1 VAYCL
6 YLRKSRA
13 DAEAEARGEGETLA
27 RHERTL
33 LEVAKKAKL
42 NVTEIYREVVS
53 GETIAA
59 RPVMQ
64 RLLSDVEQGVWQGV
78 LVMEVERLARGD
90 TIDQGIVAQTFK
102 FSDTKIITPIKTY
115 DPNNEF
121 DEEYFEFGLFMSRRE
136 YKTINRRLQRGRLA
150 SVKEGK
156 YVSNKSPYG
165 YRRVKIERDKGFTLE
180 PVPEEA
186 EIIRLIYELY
196 TVGELLPDGTRKR
209 LGTSLIVRRL
219 NALKVPTRGGGD
231 WVTATIRD
239 ILINPVY
246 IGKIRWNWRHAVK
259 KMVDGSVVVER
270 PRSSIEECVIVPGLH
285 PPIITEETFNMAQ
298 ELMAHN
304 PPRPIGERYTVKS
317 PLAGLV
323 ICAKCGRRMVRRP
336 YKDPSLEPT
345 LMCAATSCNNVSS
358 AFRYVEDRILAGL
371 AEWLSDYR
379 LEWEADAPADA
390 SQIEHKRRAARRLT
404 SELATLDKQL
414 DNVHDLLEQG
424 VYSTDTFLERSR
436 ALAERI
442 QTTRD
447 NLEALETEIAL
458 DAAREESR
466 RNIIPAVERLLEV
479 YHQLP
484 DAKAKND
491 MLKSVLEK
499 AVYRKDKGVRQ
510 GGAPDDFELVLYPKL
525 PASVSAAAASASRS
539 HDAGV

>member
-1 VAYCL
+1 MAYCL

-27 RHERTL
+27 RHEKTL
-33 LEVAKKAKL
+33 LELAKKLRL

-64 RLLSDVEQGVWQGV
+64 RLLSEVEQGVWQGV

-156 YVSNKSPYG
+156 YVSNKAPYG
-165 YRRVKIERDKGFTLE
+165 YRRVKLERDKGFTLE

-186 EIIRLIYELY
+186 DIIRLIFDLY
-196 TVGELLPDGTRKR
+196 TVGELRSDGTRKR

-219 NALKVPTRGGGD
+219 NALRVPTRNGGD
-231 WVTATIRD
+231 WVLGTIRD

-246 IGKIRWNWRHAVK
+246 MGKIRWNWRHAVK
-259 KMVDGSVVVER
+259 KMVDGCVVIER
-270 PRSSIEECVIVPGLH
+270 PRASEEDYVIVNGLH
-285 PPIITEETFNMAQ
+285 PALISEETFNMAQ
-298 ELMAHN
+298 EFMQKN
-304 PPRPIGERYTVKS
+304 PPRPIGERNTVKN
-317 PLAGLV
+317 PLAGLI

-336 YKDPSLEPT
+336 YSDRHAEDT
-345 LMCAATSCNNVSS
+345 LICAATSCNNVSS
-358 AFRYVEDRILAGL
+358 NLCSVEARLLSGL
-371 AEWLSDYR
+371 ADWLSDYR
-379 LEWEADAPADA
+379 LEWETDAPASA
-390 SQIEHKRRAARRLT
+390 SQVNHKKKAAKRLA

-414 DNVHDLLEQG
+414 DHVHDLLEQG
-424 VYSTDTFLERSR
+424 IYSTEKFLERSR
-436 ALAERI
+436 SLAERI
-442 QTTRD
+442 QVTRQ
-447 NLEALETEIAL
+447 NLEALEEEITL

-466 RNIIPAVERLLEV
+466 KNIIPKVEQLLAV
-479 YHQLP
+479 YHDLP

-491 MLKSVLEK
+491 ILKSVLEK
-499 AVYRKDKGVRQ
+499 AVYLKEHRARWHGS
-510 GGAPDDFELVLYPKL
+510 PDDFDLVLYPRL
-525 PASVSAAAASASRS
+525 PTNLPTSKKP
-539 HDAGV
+539 GV